1 MLLFHW
7 GENMNNYFEEL
18 EPFIDE
24 RIQTNY
30 KKLENCKS
38 FKKKY
43 IDFSRN
49 YDYLF
54 NKLHGNDKKTLE
66 KIYGLLNTMH
76 AKENYLTYLVGFVD
90 GIKLN
95 DYLGKN

>member
-1 MLLFHW
+1 
-7 GENMNNYFEEL
+7 MNNCFEEL

-30 KKLENCKS
+30 KKLKNCKS
-38 FKKKY
+38 FKKNY
-43 IDFSRN
+43 SDFSQN

-54 NKLHGNDKKTLE
+54 NKLHDYDKKTLE
-66 KIYGLLNTMH
+66 NIYGLLNTIH
-76 AKENYLTYLVGFVD
+76 AKENYLTYLIGFVD

-95 DYLGKN
+95 DYLTKN